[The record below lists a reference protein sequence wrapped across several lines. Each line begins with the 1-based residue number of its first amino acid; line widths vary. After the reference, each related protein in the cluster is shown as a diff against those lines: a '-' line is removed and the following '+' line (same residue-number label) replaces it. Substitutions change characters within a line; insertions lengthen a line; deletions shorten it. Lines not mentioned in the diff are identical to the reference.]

1 MHKLGNILLD
11 HNQAGFTDAQEP
23 LVSALMEA
31 ASLYCCITAY
41 NVPTLRTVLVSRMD
55 SGQHVEGE
63 QLGGAFYTQFLVS
76 FST

>member
-11 HNQAGFTDAQEP
+11 HNKAGFTAAQEP

-41 NVPTLRTVLVSRMD
+41 NIATLRTVLVSRMD
-55 SGQHVEGE
+55 SGQHVEAE
-63 QLGGAFYTQFLVS
+63 QLGEAFYTQFLVS

>member
-1 MHKLGNILLD
+1 M
-11 HNQAGFTDAQEP
+11 AGFTDAQEP

-55 SGQHVEGE
+55 SGQQVEAD
-63 QLGGAFYTQFLVS
+63 QLSEDFYVQFLVRS
-76 FST
+76 ST